1 VAATESERREALEA
15 LLALHG
21 EIDEA
26 AAEVAERLAGRLRCA
41 RGCSDCCV
49 DDLRVWPIEAER
61 IRRRHAS
68 LLREGDPHPV
78 GGCAFLDD
86 EGACRIYADRPSVC
100 RSQGLP
106 LRVIFEDERGEVAER
121 RDICPLNLEGLP
133 ALDRLS
139 EEDCWLV
146 GPYELRL
153 AALDAR
159 FSGRPPEDDGET
171 TRVAL
176 RSLFSSTPESVPPTT
191 PR

>member
-1 VAATESERREALEA
+1 MALPGGVASGSPSAGTGEWMFVLRSDAGHGGAPPPLLLVAPPPVARLTDFSEMLEGAGEKSRAFSTHYRR
-15 LLALHG
+15 
-21 EIDEA
+21 
-26 AAEVAERLAGRLRCA
+26 VAEDR
-41 RGCSDCCV
+41 
-49 DDLRVWPIEAER
+49 
-61 IRRRHAS
+61 
-68 LLREGDPHPV
+68 
-78 GGCAFLDD
+78 GCAFLDD

-106 LRVIFEDERGEVAER
+106 LRVLFEDERGEIAER
-121 RDICPLNLEGLP
+121 RDVCPLNLEGLP